1 MHLIFNVKAY
11 YTKNVKQTIHGGGE
25 LQNRIQDLRKER
37 RITQN
42 ELADAVDVT
51 RQTIISLESGRYKAS
66 LVLAHKIAQYFDM
79 KIEDIFIFDLEEEN
93 L

>member
-1 MHLIFNVKAY
+1 MY
-11 YTKNVKQTIHGGGE
+11 YTKNVKRTIHGGGE
-25 LQNRIQDLRKER
+25 WQNRIQDLRKER